1 MKIHINMNE
10 ITKGVFESWVK
21 NKFSTQTYLDVLWNN
36 IRQFNNEEIYFDN
49 TLKSKDIFINDDLR
63 IEKKII
69 VKSSEKNKEY
79 YMNTMMNVIYDNKN
93 EIPLEIGVIT
103 REEKEYIYSIF
114 VSESAIPYIIFA
126 ENNNM
131 NIFFKKMSEGIAN
144 IDMDEKKVKYKRNSL
159 KAYKMNV
166 LNDIYFNW

>member
-1 MKIHINMNE
+1 MNE

-36 IRQFNNEEIYFDN
+36 IRQFNKEEIYFDN

-103 REEKEYIYSIF
+103 REEYICI
-114 VSESAIPYIIFA
+114 
-126 ENNNM
+126 
-131 NIFFKKMSEGIAN
+131 
-144 IDMDEKKVKYKRNSL
+144 
-159 KAYKMNV
+159 
-166 LNDIYFNW
+166 

>member
-1 MKIHINMNE
+1 MNE

-36 IRQFNNEEIYFDN
+36 IRQFNKEEIYFDN

-93 EIPLEIGVIT
+93 QIPLEIGVIT

-114 VSESAIPYIIFA
+114 A
-126 ENNNM
+126 
-131 NIFFKKMSEGIAN
+131 
-144 IDMDEKKVKYKRNSL
+144 
-159 KAYKMNV
+159 
-166 LNDIYFNW
+166 